1 MSTPCWPPCTNSVT
15 SSKANHRMNSL
26 VTYTQIGLEPNADT
40 IRQQFAAAHG
50 WENQYRL
57 IIQLGK
63 LLPALPPEWQQE
75 EFRLKGCES
84 LAWLKG
90 ESTEDGCWHFACDSD
105 ARIVRGLIVIV
116 LAALNH
122 QSAEVIQAFDMEAY
136 FTELGLE
143 KHLSPSRGNGLRA
156 IVLAIRDQASA

>member
-1 MSTPCWPPCTNSVT
+1 
-15 SSKANHRMNSL
+15 MNTL
-26 VTYTQIGLEPNADT
+26 EHYTAIGREPDAEA
-40 IRQQFAAAHG
+40 IRQQFVAAKG

-63 LLPALPPEWQQE
+63 LLPALPAEWQTE
-75 EFRLKGCES
+75 ENRLKGCES
-84 LAWLKG
+84 QAWLKG
-90 ESTEDGCWHFACDSD
+90 EKSEDGCWHFACDSD
-105 ARIVRGLIVIV
+105 ARIVRGLIAIV

-122 QSAEVIQAFDMEAY
+122 QSAEAIQAFDMEAY

-156 IVLAIRDQASA
+156 IVLAIQDQASV

>member
-1 MSTPCWPPCTNSVT
+1 
-15 SSKANHRMNSL
+15 MNSL

-63 LLPALPPEWQQE
+63 RLPALPPEWQQE

>member
-1 MSTPCWPPCTNSVT
+1 MSDLAS
-15 SSKANHRMNSL
+15 
-26 VTYTQIGLEPNADT
+26 YTQIGLELNADS
-40 IRQQFAAAHG
+40 IRQQFATAHG

-63 LLPALPPEWQQE
+63 LLPVLPSEWQQE

-90 ESTEDGCWHFACDSD
+90 EQSEDGCWHFACDSD

-122 QSAEVIQAFDMEAY
+122 QSSAAIQVFDMEGY

-156 IVLAIRDQASA
+156 IVLAIREQAV

>member
-1 MSTPCWPPCTNSVT
+1 MS
-15 SSKANHRMNSL
+15 SL
-26 VTYTQIGLEPNADT
+26 ATYTRIGLEPNADT
-40 IRQQFAAAHG
+40 IRQQFAATHG

-63 LLPALPPEWQQE
+63 LLPALPAEWQTE
-75 EFRLKGCES
+75 EHRLKGCES
-84 LAWLKG
+84 QAWLKG
-90 ESTEDGCWHFACDSD
+90 EVGEDGSWHFACDSD

-122 QSAEVIQAFDMEAY
+122 QPAAAIQSFDMEGY

-156 IVLAIRDQASA
+156 IVLAIRDQAV

>member
-1 MSTPCWPPCTNSVT
+1 MSDLAS
-15 SSKANHRMNSL
+15 
-26 VTYTQIGLEPNADT
+26 YTQIGLEPNADS
-40 IRQQFAAAHG
+40 IRKQFAAAHG

-63 LLPALPPEWQQE
+63 QLPVLPAEWQTE
-75 EFRLKGCES
+75 EHRLKGCES
-84 LAWLKG
+84 QAWLKG
-90 ESTEDGCWHFACDSD
+90 EKSEDGCWHFACDSD

-122 QSAEVIQAFDMEAY
+122 QPTETIQAFDMEAY

-156 IVLAIRDQASA
+156 IVLAIRDQASV

>member
-1 MSTPCWPPCTNSVT
+1 
-15 SSKANHRMNSL
+15 MNSL

-84 LAWLKG
+84 LAWLTG

-136 FTELGLE
+136 FTEVGLE

-156 IVLAIRDQASA
+156 IVLAMREQASA

>member
-1 MSTPCWPPCTNSVT
+1 
-15 SSKANHRMNSL
+15 MNSL
-26 VTYTQIGLEPNADT
+26 ATYTRIGVEPDANS
-40 IRQQFAAAHG
+40 IRQQFAAANG

-63 LLPALPPEWQQE
+63 QLPALPGEWQQE
-75 EFRLKGCES
+75 AFRLKGCES
-84 LAWLKG
+84 QAWLKG
-90 ESTEDGCWHFACDSD
+90 EKGEDGNWHFACDSD

-122 QSAEVIQAFDMEAY
+122 QSSTAIQAFDMEKY
-136 FTELGLE
+136 FSELGLE

-156 IVLAIRDQASA
+156 IVLAIRELAV

>member
-1 MSTPCWPPCTNSVT
+1 MSDLAS
-15 SSKANHRMNSL
+15 
-26 VTYTQIGLEPNADT
+26 YTRIGLEPNADT

-63 LLPALPPEWQQE
+63 LLPVLPGEWQQE
-75 EFRLKGCES
+75 AFRLKGCES
-84 LAWLKG
+84 QAWLKG
-90 ESTEDGCWHFACDSD
+90 EKSEDGCWHFACDSD

-122 QSAEVIQAFDMEAY
+122 QSSAAIQDFDIEGY

-156 IVLAIRDQASA
+156 IVLAIREQAV

>member
-1 MSTPCWPPCTNSVT
+1 MSDLAS
-15 SSKANHRMNSL
+15 
-26 VTYTQIGLEPNADT
+26 YTKIGLEPNADT
-40 IRQQFAAAHG
+40 ISQQFAAAHG

-63 LLPALPPEWQQE
+63 LLPALPGEWQQE
-75 EFRLKGCES
+75 AFRLKGCES

-90 ESTEDGCWHFACDSD
+90 EQSEDGCWHFACDSD

-122 QSAEVIQAFDMEAY
+122 QSAAAIQAAV
-136 FTELGLE
+136 
-143 KHLSPSRGNGLRA
+143 SS
-156 IVLAIRDQASA
+156 ASVPPPGV

>member
-1 MSTPCWPPCTNSVT
+1 MSDL
-15 SSKANHRMNSL
+15 A
-26 VTYTQIGLEPNADT
+26 TYTRIGLEPNANT

-63 LLPALPPEWQQE
+63 HLPALPAEWQTE
-75 EFRLKGCES
+75 DNRLKGCES
-84 LAWLKG
+84 QAWLKSEKG
-90 ESTEDGCWHFACDSD
+90 EDGCWHFACDSD

-122 QSAEVIQAFDMEAY
+122 QNAEEIQAFDMNGY
-136 FTELGLE
+136 FAELGLE

-156 IVLAIRDQASA
+156 IVLAIREQAV

>member
-1 MSTPCWPPCTNSVT
+1 MSDLAS
-15 SSKANHRMNSL
+15 
-26 VTYTQIGLEPNADT
+26 YTRIGLEPNADT

-63 LLPALPPEWQQE
+63 LLPVLPGEWQQE
-75 EFRLKGCES
+75 AFRLKGCES
-84 LAWLKG
+84 QAWLKG
-90 ESTEDGCWHFACDSD
+90 EKSEDGCWHFACDSD

-122 QSAEVIQAFDMEAY
+122 QSAAAIQAFDMEGY

-156 IVLAIRDQASA
+156 IVLAIREQAV

>member
-1 MSTPCWPPCTNSVT
+1 MSEL
-15 SSKANHRMNSL
+15 A
-26 VTYTQIGLEPNADT
+26 TYTQIGREPDADA
-40 IRQQFAAAHG
+40 IRQQFAAAKG

-63 LLPALPPEWQQE
+63 LLPVLPAEWQTE
-75 EFRLKGCES
+75 ENRLKGCES
-84 LAWLKG
+84 QAWLKG
-90 ESTEDGCWHFACDSD
+90 EKSEDGCWHFACDSD

-122 QSAEVIQAFDMEAY
+122 QPAETIQAFDMEAY

-156 IVLAIRDQASA
+156 IVLAIREQAV

>member
-1 MSTPCWPPCTNSVT
+1 MSELT
-15 SSKANHRMNSL
+15 
-26 VTYTQIGLEPNADT
+26 TYTQIGREPDADA
-40 IRQQFAAAHG
+40 IRQQFVAANG

-63 LLPALPPEWQQE
+63 QLPVLPDEWQQE

-84 LAWLKG
+84 QAWLKSEKG
-90 ESTEDGCWHFACDSD
+90 GDGRWHFACDSD

-122 QSAEVIQAFDMEAY
+122 QSAETIQAFDMGAY

-143 KHLSPSRGNGLRA
+143 KHLSPSRGNGLRS
-156 IVLAIRDQASA
+156 IVLAIREQAV

>member
-1 MSTPCWPPCTNSVT
+1 MS
-15 SSKANHRMNSL
+15 SL
-26 VTYTQIGLEPNADT
+26 ATYTRIGLEPNADT
-40 IRQQFAAAHG
+40 IRQQFAATHG

-63 LLPALPPEWQQE
+63 LLPALPPELQRE

-90 ESTEDGCWHFACDSD
+90 DSTEDGCWHFACDSD

-156 IVLAIRDQASA
+156 IVLAIRDQASV

>member
-1 MSTPCWPPCTNSVT
+1 MSDL
-15 SSKANHRMNSL
+15 A
-26 VTYTQIGLEPNADT
+26 TYTRIGLEPNADS

-57 IIQLGK
+57 IIQLGRQ
-63 LLPALPPEWQQE
+63 LPVLPAEWQTE
-75 EFRLKGCES
+75 EHRLKGCES
-84 LAWLKG
+84 QAWLKG
-90 ESTEDGCWHFACDSD
+90 EKSEDGCWHFSCDSD

-122 QSAEVIQAFDMEAY
+122 QSAEVIQAFDIEAY
-136 FTELGLE
+136 FSELGLE

-156 IVLAIRDQASA
+156 IVLAIREQAV

>member
-1 MSTPCWPPCTNSVT
+1 
-15 SSKANHRMNSL
+15 MNSL
-26 VTYTQIGLEPNADT
+26 ATYTPIGLEPDANS
-40 IRQQFAAAHG
+40 IRQQFAAANG

-63 LLPALPPEWQQE
+63 QLPALPGEWQQE

-84 LAWLKG
+84 QAWLKG
-90 ESTEDGCWHFACDSD
+90 EKSEDDRWHFACDSD

-122 QSAEVIQAFDMEAY
+122 QTANAIQAFDMDTY
-136 FTELGLE
+136 FSELGLE
-143 KHLSPSRGNGLRA
+143 KHLSLSL
-156 IVLAIRDQASA
+156 IHI

>member
-1 MSTPCWPPCTNSVT
+1 
-15 SSKANHRMNSL
+15 MNSL
-26 VTYTQIGLEPNADT
+26 ATYTRIGVEPDANS
-40 IRQQFAAAHG
+40 IRQQFAAANG

-63 LLPALPPEWQQE
+63 QLPALPGEWQQE

-84 LAWLKG
+84 QAWLKG
-90 ESTEDGCWHFACDSD
+90 EKSEDDRWHFACDSD

-122 QSAEVIQAFDMEAY
+122 QTADTIQAFDMDTY
-136 FTELGLE
+136 FSELGLE

-156 IVLAIRDQASA
+156 IVLAIREQAA

>member
-1 MSTPCWPPCTNSVT
+1 
-15 SSKANHRMNSL
+15 MNSL
-26 VTYTQIGLEPNADT
+26 ATYTRIGLEPDADT

-57 IIQLGK
+57 IIQLGRQ
-63 LLPALPPEWQQE
+63 LPALPAEWQTE
-75 EFRLKGCES
+75 EHRLKGCES
-84 LAWLKG
+84 QAWLKG
-90 ESTEDGCWHFACDSD
+90 EKSEDDRWHFACDSD

-122 QSAEVIQAFDMEAY
+122 QPAAAIHSFDMEGY
-136 FTELGLE
+136 FSELGLE

-156 IVLAIRDQASA
+156 IVLAIRQQAA

>member
-1 MSTPCWPPCTNSVT
+1 
-15 SSKANHRMNSL
+15 MNSL
-26 VTYTQIGLEPNADT
+26 ATYTQIGLEPNAEG

-63 LLPALPPEWQQE
+63 RLPGLPAKWQQE

-84 LAWLKG
+84 QAWLKG
-90 ESTEDGCWHFACDSD
+90 EQGENDRWHFACDSD

-122 QSAEVIQAFDMEAY
+122 QSAEAIQTFDMETY

-156 IVLAIRDQASA
+156 IVLTIREHAV

>member
-1 MSTPCWPPCTNSVT
+1 MSDLASY
-15 SSKANHRMNSL
+15 A
-26 VTYTQIGLEPNADT
+26 QIGLEPNADT
-40 IRQQFAAAHG
+40 IRKQFAATHG

-63 LLPALPPEWQQE
+63 QLPALPAEWQTE
-75 EFRLKGCES
+75 EHRLKGCES
-84 LAWLKG
+84 QAWLKSEKG
-90 ESTEDGCWHFACDSD
+90 EDGCWHFACDSD

-122 QSAEVIQAFDMEAY
+122 QTADAIQTFDVDGY
-136 FTELGLE
+136 FSELGLE

-156 IVLAIRDQASA
+156 IVLAIRAQASA

>member
-1 MSTPCWPPCTNSVT
+1 MS
-15 SSKANHRMNSL
+15 SL
-26 VTYTQIGLEPNADT
+26 ASYTQIGLEPNADT
-40 IRQQFAAAHG
+40 IRQQFAATHG

-63 LLPALPPEWQQE
+63 QLPALPSEWQTE
-75 EFRLKGCES
+75 DNRLKGCES
-84 LAWLKG
+84 QAWLKA
-90 ESTEDGCWHFACDSD
+90 EQSEDDCWHFACDSD

-122 QSAEVIQAFDMEAY
+122 QTADAIQTFDVDGY
-136 FTELGLE
+136 FSELGLE

-156 IVLAIRDQASA
+156 IVLAIREQAV

>member
-1 MSTPCWPPCTNSVT
+1 MSDLAS
-15 SSKANHRMNSL
+15 
-26 VTYTQIGLEPNADT
+26 YTQIGLELNADS

-63 LLPALPPEWQQE
+63 LLPVLPSEWQQE

-90 ESTEDGCWHFACDSD
+90 EQSEDGCWHFACDSD

-122 QSAEVIQAFDMEAY
+122 QSSAAIQVFDMEGY

-156 IVLAIRDQASA
+156 IVLAIREQAV

>member
-1 MSTPCWPPCTNSVT
+1 MS
-15 SSKANHRMNSL
+15 SL
-26 VTYTQIGLEPNADT
+26 ATYTQIGLEPNADT
-40 IRQQFAAAHG
+40 ICQQFAAAHG

-63 LLPALPPEWQQE
+63 QLPALPAEWQTE
-75 EFRLKGCES
+75 DNRLKGCES
-84 LAWLKG
+84 QAWLKSEKG
-90 ESTEDGCWHFACDSD
+90 EDGCWHFACDSD

-122 QSAEVIQAFDMEAY
+122 QTADAIQTFDVDGY
-136 FTELGLE
+136 FSELGLE

-156 IVLAIRDQASA
+156 IVLAIRDQASV

>member
-1 MSTPCWPPCTNSVT
+1 MTDMKSLEHYTP
-15 SSKANHRMNSL
+15 
-26 VTYTQIGLEPNADT
+26 IGLEPDAEA
-40 IRQQFAAAHG
+40 IRRQFAAAHG

-156 IVLAIRDQASA
+156 IVLAIRDQASV

>member
-1 MSTPCWPPCTNSVT
+1 MNTLKSYTP
-15 SSKANHRMNSL
+15 
-26 VTYTQIGLEPNADT
+26 IGREPNADNL
-40 IRQQFAAAHG
+40 RQQFAAANG

-63 LLPALPPEWQQE
+63 LLPALPTEWQQE

-84 LAWLKG
+84 QAWLKA
-90 ESTEDGCWHFACDSD
+90 EKSEDGCWHFACDSD

-122 QSAEVIQAFDMEAY
+122 HSAETIQTFDMEAY

-156 IVLAIRDQASA
+156 IVLAIRAQASA

>member
-1 MSTPCWPPCTNSVT
+1 MSDLAS
-15 SSKANHRMNSL
+15 
-26 VTYTQIGLEPNADT
+26 YTRIGLEPNTDT

-63 LLPALPPEWQQE
+63 LLPVLPSEWQQE
-75 EFRLKGCES
+75 AFRLKGCES
-84 LAWLKG
+84 QAWLKG
-90 ESTEDGCWHFACDSD
+90 EKSEDGCWHFACDSD

-122 QSAEVIQAFDMEAY
+122 KSSAAIQAFDMEGY
-136 FTELGLE
+136 FSELGLE

-156 IVLAIRDQASA
+156 IVLAIRELAV

>member
-1 MSTPCWPPCTNSVT
+1 MS
-15 SSKANHRMNSL
+15 SL
-26 VTYTQIGLEPNADT
+26 ATYTQIGLEPNADT
-40 IRQQFAAAHG
+40 IRQQFAATHG

-63 LLPALPPEWQQE
+63 LLPALPAEWQTE
-75 EFRLKGCES
+75 EHRLKGCES

-90 ESTEDGCWHFACDSD
+90 EQSEDGRWHFACDSD

-116 LAALNH
+116 LATLNH
-122 QSAEVIQAFDMEAY
+122 QTADAIQAFDMDAY
-136 FTELGLE
+136 FSELGLE

-156 IVLAIRDQASA
+156 IVLAIREQAV

>member
-1 MSTPCWPPCTNSVT
+1 ML
-15 SSKANHRMNSL
+15 A
-26 VTYTQIGLEPNADT
+26 TYTPIGETPDADA
-40 IRQQFAAAHG
+40 IRAAFAAAQG

-63 LLPALPPEWQQE
+63 QLPTLPAEWQTE
-75 EFRLKGCES
+75 EHRLHGCES
-84 LAWLKG
+84 QAWLLA
-90 ESTEDGCWHFACDSD
+90 EEQDGRWHFACDSD

-122 QSAEVIQAFDMEAY
+122 QSGAAIRAFDMEAY
-136 FTELGLE
+136 LAELGLE

-156 IVLAIRDQASA
+156 IVQAIRERIG

>member
-1 MSTPCWPPCTNSVT
+1 MKSLEHYTP
-15 SSKANHRMNSL
+15 
-26 VTYTQIGLEPNADT
+26 IGLEPDAEA
-40 IRQQFAAAHG
+40 IRRQFAAASG

-63 LLPALPPEWQQE
+63 LLPALPAEWQTE
-75 EFRLKGCES
+75 ENLLKGCES
-84 LAWLKG
+84 QAWLRG
-90 ESTEDGCWHFACDSD
+90 EKSEDGCWHFACDSD

-122 QSAEVIQAFDMEAY
+122 QTAVAIQAFDMDSY
-136 FTELGLE
+136 FAELGLE

>member
-1 MSTPCWPPCTNSVT
+1 
-15 SSKANHRMNSL
+15 MNTLES
-26 VTYTQIGLEPNADT
+26 YTAIGREPNADT
-40 IRQQFAAAHG
+40 LRQQFADTQG

-63 LLPALPPEWQQE
+63 LLPALPPEWQTE
-75 EFRLKGCES
+75 ENRLKGCES
-84 LAWLKG
+84 QAWLKSERG
-90 ESTEDGCWHFACDSD
+90 EDGCWHFACDSD

-122 QSAEVIQAFDMEAY
+122 QRSEAIQAFDIEAY
-136 FTELGLE
+136 FTKLGLE

>member
-1 MSTPCWPPCTNSVT
+1 
-15 SSKANHRMNSL
+15 MNSL
-26 VTYTQIGLEPNADT
+26 ATYTRIGVEPDANS
-40 IRQQFAAAHG
+40 IRQQFAAANG

-63 LLPALPPEWQQE
+63 LLPTLPAEWQQE
-75 EFRLKGCES
+75 AFRLKGCES
-84 LAWLKG
+84 QAWLKG
-90 ESTEDGCWHFACDSD
+90 EKSKDGCWHFACDSD

-122 QSAEVIQAFDMEAY
+122 QTADTIQAFDMDAY
-136 FTELGLE
+136 FSELGLE

-156 IVLAIRDQASA
+156 IVLAIRQQAV

>member
-1 MSTPCWPPCTNSVT
+1 MS
-15 SSKANHRMNSL
+15 SL
-26 VTYTQIGLEPNADT
+26 ATYTLIGLEPNADT

-63 LLPALPPEWQQE
+63 QLPALPAEWQTE
-75 EFRLKGCES
+75 EHRLKGCES
-84 LAWLKG
+84 QAWLKSEKG
-90 ESTEDGCWHFACDSD
+90 EDGCWHFACDSD

-122 QSAEVIQAFDMEAY
+122 QTADAIQTFDVDGY
-136 FTELGLE
+136 FSELGLE

-156 IVLAIRDQASA
+156 IVLAIRAQASA

>member
-1 MSTPCWPPCTNSVT
+1 
-15 SSKANHRMNSL
+15 MNEL
-26 VTYTQIGLEPNADT
+26 TTYTPIGREPDENA
-40 IRQQFAAAHG
+40 IRQQFVAAKG

-63 LLPALPPEWQQE
+63 LLPALPAEWQQE

-84 LAWLKG
+84 QAWLKG
-90 ESTEDGCWHFACDSD
+90 EQSEDGRWHFACDSD

-122 QSAEVIQAFDMEAY
+122 RSAAAIQAFDVDGY
-136 FTELGLE
+136 FAELGLE

-156 IVLAIRDQASA
+156 IVQGIVALATA

>member
-1 MSTPCWPPCTNSVT
+1 
-15 SSKANHRMNSL
+15 MNSL
-26 VTYTQIGLEPNADT
+26 ATYTRIGVEPDANS
-40 IRQQFAAAHG
+40 IRQQFAAANG

-63 LLPALPPEWQQE
+63 QLPALPAEWQTE
-75 EFRLKGCES
+75 EHRLKGCES
-84 LAWLKG
+84 QAWLKSEKG
-90 ESTEDGCWHFACDSD
+90 EDGCWHFACDSD

-122 QSAEVIQAFDMEAY
+122 QTADAIQTFDVDGY
-136 FTELGLE
+136 FSELGLE

-156 IVLAIRDQASA
+156 IVLAIREQAA

>member
-1 MSTPCWPPCTNSVT
+1 
-15 SSKANHRMNSL
+15 MNSL
-26 VTYTQIGLEPNADT
+26 ATYTRIGVEPDANS
-40 IRQQFAAAHG
+40 IRQQFAAASG

-63 LLPALPPEWQQE
+63 QLPALPDEWQQE

-84 LAWLKG
+84 QAWLKG
-90 ESTEDGCWHFACDSD
+90 EKSEDGCWHFACGSD

-122 QSAEVIQAFDMEAY
+122 QSAAAIQSFDMEGY

-156 IVLAIRDQASA
+156 IVLAIREQAAV

>member
-1 MSTPCWPPCTNSVT
+1 MSEL
-15 SSKANHRMNSL
+15 A
-26 VTYTQIGLEPNADT
+26 TYTQIGREPDADT
-40 IRQQFAAAHG
+40 IRQQFAAANG

-63 LLPALPPEWQQE
+63 LLPPLPAEWQTE
-75 EFRLKGCES
+75 ANRLRGCES
-84 LAWLKG
+84 QAWLKSEKG
-90 ESTEDGCWHFACDSD
+90 EDGYWHFACDSD

-122 QSAEVIQAFDMEAY
+122 KTAEAILAFDMDGY

-156 IVLAIRDQASA
+156 IVLAIRDQASV